1 MARASMYLCRPRVQL
16 KGFVRRFRHTRGN
29 VVTAIFVADAAGAPT
44 RLCPDPRARRSSA
57 GRRSLCVRPWHPSA
71 HRRFEVTL
79 TLAEGLR
86 RAERRHSVPLD
97 TGLHRRNLMLSGLLG
112 TELRG
117 RSLRIGEAPFEWHR
131 VRPP

>member
-1 MARASMYLCRPRVQL
+1 MRP
-16 KGFVRRFRHTRGN
+16 
-29 VVTAIFVADAAGAPT
+29 
-44 RLCPDPRARRSSA
+44 
-57 GRRSLCVRPWHPSA
+57 GRRCDYVRILALVDQALADDPYASDRGI
-71 HRRFEVTL
+71 RRRTDGFEVTL

-97 TGLHRRNLMLSGLLG
+97 TWLHRRNLMLSGLLG